1 MIVLQSDRVPVSPLP
16 GLDSS
21 LRPNPIL
28 VPPSVLLR
36 ATGNPVGHPT
46 APSVVVVTKEAPSP
60 FLGPAESA
68 ADRAIDRNQNA
79 LLLEKLRKENRFVDH
94 DRPAV
99 MVVPLFDRSQ
109 AYAGSAADAEID
121 RIQRTQFIDR
131 YLYRY

>member
-1 MIVLQSDRVPVSPLP
+1 M
-16 GLDSS
+16 
-21 LRPNPIL
+21 RPNPIL
-28 VPPSVLLR
+28 VPPSVMLR
-36 ATGNPVGHPT
+36 ATGNAAASSS

-79 LLLEKLRKENRFVDH
+79 LLLEKLRKDNRVIDH
-94 DRPAV
+94 DRPFV

-109 AYAGSAADAEID
+109 SYAGSAADTEID
-121 RIQRTQFIDR
+121 RLQRTQFIDR